1 MIEAKEFNRRKDN
14 VVNILKKNNLKGA
27 LIYYDEL
34 NIGNGWYLSGWCP
47 QFESGCILI
56 TDNGSAYVLGGPES
70 EPFAIMDSTIKETRN
85 MNVFMV
91 PDEEYPMA
99 TIVSFKEVFNDVFGK
114 ADLDKIGIVGMNAMP
129 YGVYKAL
136 TDDIKGIK
144 LTDITSEYETLRII
158 KSQYELDLMQKSFSI
173 TDDAFKD
180 MHAAIKD
187 GVSEIYVAGIADG
200 KLRTGGANWF
210 GFKTI
215 IAAEERSNGVVPT
228 ASGRILRNGEMVLT
242 GCSARY
248 EGYASAAGY
257 STIVGGKPSNQQKD
271 FLKMVAEAY
280 LITREMLKPGMVGK
294 ENYAKIKKYFA
305 DKGGYEK
312 YVVCPFIHTCGL
324 HEAEAPFFGPS
335 SNDVIVPNMAINIDV
350 SLWNVPKFNGSRY
363 ETGYIIEEKGIKPF
377 SPYMDKMI
385 EDVMN
390 L

>member
-1 MIEAKEFNRRKDN
+1 MIKKSEFNRRKEN
-14 VVNILKKNNLKGA
+14 VVKILKDNDLKGA

-56 TDNGSAYVLGGPES
+56 TDNGAAYILGGPES
-70 EPFAIMDSTIKETRN
+70 EPFAKMDSTIKETRN

-99 TIVSFKEVFNDVFGK
+99 TIITFKEVFNEVFGK
-114 ADLDKIGIVGMNAMP
+114 EILDKIGLVGMNSMP

-144 LTDITSEYETLRII
+144 LVDITSKYESLRII
-158 KSQYELDLMQKSFSI
+158 KSQYELDLMQKAFNI
-173 TDDAFKD
+173 TDEAFKA
-180 MHAAIKD
+180 MYAAIKD

-215 IAAEERSNGVVPT
+215 LAAEERSNGVVPT
-228 ASGRILRNGEMVLT
+228 ASSRILRNGEMVLT

-248 EGYASAAGY
+248 EGYASAAGF
-257 STIVGGKPSNQQKD
+257 STVVGGKPSKEQKD
-271 FLKMVAEAY
+271 FLKMLAEAY

-294 ENYAKIKKYFA
+294 ENYAKIKEYFA

-312 YVVCPFIHTCGL
+312 YVVCPFVHTCGL
-324 HEAEAPFFGPS
+324 HEAEAPFFGPNS
-335 SNDVIVPNMAINIDV
+335 EDIIKPNMAINIDV
-350 SLWNVPKFNGSRY
+350 SLWNVPKFNGSRF
-363 ETGYIIEEKGIKPF
+363 ETGYIITENGKKPF

-385 EDVMN
+385 ENVMN